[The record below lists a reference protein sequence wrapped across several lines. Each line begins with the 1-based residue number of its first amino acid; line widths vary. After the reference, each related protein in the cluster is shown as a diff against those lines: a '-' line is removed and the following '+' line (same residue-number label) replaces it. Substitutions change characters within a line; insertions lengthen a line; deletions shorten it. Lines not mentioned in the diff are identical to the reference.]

1 MSYTWEKVSGN
12 QVKIAFEIESDKFDA
27 ALQQAYLKNR
37 GRMNVPGFRRGHA
50 PRKLIETMYG
60 EGVFYDAAFDIVF
73 PDAYEEAV
81 KTENLQVVDRPEID
95 EMKQI
100 GAGKTLEFTVK
111 VFVSPE
117 VTLGNYKGL
126 KAVKKIAKIT
136 DEQVDARIAQD
147 VEKVTTMQDVEG
159 RAVENGDTVALDYA
173 GTVDGVAFEG
183 GTAQDQTLEIGSGR
197 FIPGFEEQMI
207 GMNIGEE
214 KDLHVTF
221 PKEYHAADLAGK
233 EAVFHVALK
242 GVQTRVKPAL
252 DDDFAAD
259 VSEYSTFD
267 EYKASIVRD
276 LTDRAEKNADT
287 EMENDLV
294 QQAVD
299 AADCD
304 IPDAMIEDEIDVML
318 RQMKL
323 RMAYQ
328 GLKFEDYLKYT
339 GQTEEQMRDMYRSDA
354 ANRVKTRLVIDAVRK
369 AEGIEAT
376 DEEYENEIREEA
388 EREGRE
394 AEDFKASLTDQQKEY
409 LKENAAIR
417 KTVDLLKDAA
427 EVTVR
432 EVEPEEKLDLNETVS
447 AVENA
452 VEAAS
457 ENEQE

>member
-1 MSYTWEKVSGN
+1 MSYTCEKISGN
-12 QVKIAFEIESDKFDA
+12 QVKISFEIDSEKFDA
-27 ALQQAYLKNR
+27 AMQQAYLKNR
-37 GRMNVPGFRRGHA
+37 GRMNVPGFRKGHA
-50 PRKLIETMYG
+50 PRKLIESMYG

-81 KTENLQVVDRPEID
+81 KAENLQVVDRPEID

-100 GAGKTLEFTVK
+100 GAGKTLEFSVK

-117 VTLGNYKGL
+117 VTLGDYKGL
-126 KAVKKIAKIT
+126 KAVKKVVKVT
-136 DEQVDARIAQD
+136 DEQIDARIEQD
-147 VEKVTTMQDVEG
+147 VEKVTTMQDVE
-159 RAVENGDTVALDYA
+159 RAIENGDTVAFDYA

-207 GMNIGEE
+207 GLTIGEE

-221 PKEYHAADLAGK
+221 PSEYHAPDLAGK
-233 EAVFHVALK
+233 EAVFHVAVK
-242 GVQTRVKPAL
+242 GIQTRVKPEL

-259 VSEYSTFD
+259 VSEFSTFA
-267 EYKASIVRD
+267 EYKESVVKELA
-276 LTDRAEKNADT
+276 DRAEKNADT
-287 EMENDLV
+287 EMENNLV

-304 IPDAMIEDEIDVML
+304 IPAAMIDDEIDVML

-323 RMAYQ
+323 RMMYQ

-339 GQTEEQMRDMYRSDA
+339 AQTEDQMKEMYRSDA
-354 ANRVKTRLVIDAVRK
+354 TNRVKTRLVIDAIRK
-369 AEGIEAT
+369 AENVEAT
-376 DEEYENEIREEA
+376 DEEYEAEVKEEA

-394 AEDFKASLTDQQKEY
+394 VEDFKASLNDQQKEY

-417 KTVDLLKDAA
+417 KVVDLIKDSAK
-427 EVTVR
+427 VTVK
-432 EVEPEEKLDLNETVS
+432 EVDPADDINLSETVS

-452 VEAAS
+452 VEAAEES
-457 ENEQE
+457 EQE